1 MVSDTFIYFS
11 QPDETILPCTAIVIR
26 SQRLNAEGRE
36 KDVNVLKL
44 SLHYSTI
51 TIPKETSL

>member
-44 SLHYSTI
+44 STLQHYYYS
-51 TIPKETSL
+51 